1 MLAAIQSRNQY
12 GAIAQ
17 KLATYSKMQIAK
29 SCRVTMS
36 VSKSIH
42 PAASA
47 IVIANCQIPD
57 VHANVKFC
65 RLAHSLQLKRRLL
78 RALVHQ
84 PEQFLCSLEY

>member
-17 KLATYSKMQIAK
+17 KLATYSKVQIAK
-29 SCRVTMS
+29 SCRVTIS
-36 VSKSIH
+36 VERKSIH

-57 VHANVKFC
+57 ACK
-65 RLAHSLQLKRRLL
+65 REILQTG
-78 RALVHQ
+78 AQSAAQVQ
-84 PEQFLCSLEY
+84 IAACIGASA